1 MNNKTL
7 EICIPIFNEE
17 EVIENFF
24 YDLLKWI
31 DKVELKNKFKK
42 IMIRFLNNGSTD
54 KSLTILKKLKQK
66 FKILEITSLK
76 KNYGFYTSTSYL
88 IYSSK
93 ADFVILMPSDYQIP
107 FLSVQEALEKTI
119 LTGNSSFLVRNKSKG
134 SSKFVL
140 SFKKIFYKI
149 LKTISYDSIDGYFG
163 MGVYTSKS
171 LSVIKNYP
179 YSPFQLRLVIPF
191 INDNYNIIK
200 FNELKRKA
208 GKTSFGLTK
217 YIIESFKLIIS
228 SQKLP
233 TYLSIALLSFFSLIT
248 MSFLPLIVF
257 IKFLAPTLFYPGF
270 ATLIILFF
278 LMMSLQS
285 IFALVILLEIK
296 SRDGIAGLS
305 IIRRKRPIVIE
316 NNFK

>member
-7 EICIPIFNEE
+7 EICIPVFNEE

-42 IMIRFLNNGSTD
+42 IMIRFLNNGSAD

-140 SFKKIFYKI
+140 SFKKNI
-149 LKTISYDSIDGYFG
+149 L
-163 MGVYTSKS
+163 
-171 LSVIKNYP
+171 
-179 YSPFQLRLVIPF
+179 
-191 INDNYNIIK
+191 
-200 FNELKRKA
+200 
-208 GKTSFGLTK
+208 
-217 YIIESFKLIIS
+217 
-228 SQKLP
+228 
-233 TYLSIALLSFFSLIT
+233 
-248 MSFLPLIVF
+248 
-257 IKFLAPTLFYPGF
+257 
-270 ATLIILFF
+270 
-278 LMMSLQS
+278 
-285 IFALVILLEIK
+285 
-296 SRDGIAGLS
+296 
-305 IIRRKRPIVIE
+305 
-316 NNFK
+316 